1 MWVQGSFCLWCCQA
15 ACPGMSPAEGERMLA
30 VLLGQ
35 GRKQQ
40 EEGMGLTGQLPSQ
53 VRADVA
59 GLGTLKECTVT
70 KPLTVTCIVLCSSRG
85 C

>member
-1 MWVQGSFCLWCCQA
+1 
-15 ACPGMSPAEGERMLA
+15 MSPAEGERMLA

-40 EEGMGLTGQLPSQ
+40 EEGIGLTGQLPSQ

-59 GLGTLKECTVT
+59 GLGTVKECTVT
-70 KPLTVTCIVLCSSRG
+70 RPLR
-85 C
+85 

>member
-1 MWVQGSFCLWCCQA
+1 MWVQGSFCLRCCQA

-70 KPLTVTCIVLCSSRG
+70 RPLR
-85 C
+85 